1 MGLTMKK
8 NGVFRF
14 FSPTNPMSHM
24 SHGSISDVAG
34 KWVAGFKILN
44 GFKGIFAVD
53 WS

>member
-1 MGLTMKK
+1 MALTMKK
-8 NGVFRF
+8 NGLFRF
-14 FSPTNPMSHM
+14 FFPTNPM

-44 GFKGIFAVD
+44 GFKGICAVD